1 MRGFT
6 TDDRYQI
13 PLYWT
18 SSKTMN
24 TPKHGSFD
32 WLVESREFIRFLGPK
47 FTGVIG
53 EAKGTLIEI
62 DD

>member
-1 MRGFT
+1 
-6 TDDRYQI
+6 
-13 PLYWT
+13 
-18 SSKTMN
+18 MN

-53 EAKGTLIEI
+53 ERDLVSGVDELTLGV
-62 DD
+62 